1 MRIGMKVDGAI
12 CDIASFSLR
21 DLIRT
26 AYEVKDYQITGP
38 EWLGNPMSAQR
49 FNIQATMPA
58 GATEKQV
65 PEMLKALLA
74 DRFKLTFHHDTKDHS
89 VYALVV
95 AKSGL
100 KLKESEP
107 DAPAPETPGE
117 PNSDEPKKG
126 EMVMGQGSSQVRIS
140 GNMENGKGV
149 TVKGG
154 PQGQMKM
161 SMVDGKMHMEAAK
174 MDMSTL
180 CEFASRFVDRP
191 VVDMT
196 ELKGHYQ
203 VALDLSMDDLKNVAK
218 AAGMAMPAGGGDA
231 GKGAAEAS
239 DPSGSSIFQ
248 SVQQMGLKLDAR
260 KAPLDI
266 IVIDHL
272 EKAPTEN

>member
-1 MRIGMKVDGAI
+1 
-12 CDIASFSLR
+12 
-21 DLIRT
+21 
-26 AYEVKDYQITGP
+26 
-38 EWLGNPMSAQR
+38 
-49 FNIQATMPA
+49 
-58 GATEKQV
+58 
-65 PEMLKALLA
+65 
-74 DRFKLTFHHDTKDHS
+74 
-89 VYALVV
+89 
-95 AKSGL
+95 
-100 KLKESEP
+100 
-107 DAPAPETPGE
+107 
-117 PNSDEPKKG
+117 
-126 EMVMGQGSSQVRIS
+126 MGQGSSQVRIS

-161 SMVDGKMHMEAAK
+161 AMVDGKMHMEAAR
-174 MDMSTL
+174 MDMPTL